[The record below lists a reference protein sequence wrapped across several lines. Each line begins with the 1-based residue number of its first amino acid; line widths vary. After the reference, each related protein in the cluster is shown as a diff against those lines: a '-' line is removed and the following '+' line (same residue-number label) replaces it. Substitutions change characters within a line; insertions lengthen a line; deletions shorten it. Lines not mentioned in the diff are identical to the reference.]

1 MLFAA
6 SYLDERTCWS
16 HAHSVASF
24 TSSMCI
30 SPFVSWTPAAE
41 SERITRGM
49 KTFAALCLLTAA
61 LLTAQSPPTPAPR
74 PGGNMLI
81 SRAVPDAA
89 AVERGQKIFVGNC
102 GFCHGTT
109 AQGGDSGPDL
119 VRSALA
125 LDDERGDKIGPVIE
139 QGRPGKGMPAFHL
152 PPDQIQDIAAFL
164 RSRQQAAIDRN
175 AYSIL
180 NIVTG
185 DREKGREYF
194 NGAGRCHSC
203 HSPTGDLAGI
213 AKKYDAVALQSRF
226 LYPRP
231 RPSDTQPIRSQ
242 VTVTLG
248 SGQSFS
254 GTLEYLDDFDVAL
267 RDSSGDYHS
276 FSRDA
281 HLKVEVHDPLAVH
294 AELLKKYSDAD
305 MHNIL
310 AYLVTLK

>member
-1 MLFAA
+1 MK
-6 SYLDERTCWS
+6 
-16 HAHSVASF
+16 
-24 TSSMCI
+24 I
-30 SPFVSWTPAAE
+30 PAV
-41 SERITRGM
+41 
-49 KTFAALCLLTAA
+49 LCLLVAA
-61 LLTAQSPPTPAPR
+61 SLAAQSPPAAAPR

-89 AVERGQKIFVGNC
+89 AVERGQKVFVANC

-119 VRSALA
+119 VRSELA

-152 PPDQIQDIAAFL
+152 PADQIQDIAAFL

-175 AYSIL
+175 SYSIL
-180 NIVTG
+180 NVVTG

-194 NGAGRCHSC
+194 NGAGRCSTC

-213 AKKYDAVALQSRF
+213 AKKYDAVTLQSRF

-231 RPSDTQPIRSQ
+231 RPADAAERARPE
-242 VTVTLG
+242 VTVRLATG
-248 SGQSFS
+248 HSFS
-254 GTLEYLDDFDVAL
+254 GTLEYLDDFNVAL
-267 RDSSGDYHS
+267 RDASGDYHS
-276 FSRDA
+276 FSRNA
-281 HLKVEVHDPLAVH
+281 HVKVEVHDPLSVH
-294 AELLKKYSDAD
+294 AELLKKYTDSD
-305 MHNIL
+305 MHNLL

>member
-1 MLFAA
+1 
-6 SYLDERTCWS
+6 
-16 HAHSVASF
+16 
-24 TSSMCI
+24 
-30 SPFVSWTPAAE
+30 
-41 SERITRGM
+41 
-49 KTFAALCLLTAA
+49 
-61 LLTAQSPPTPAPR
+61 
-74 PGGNMLI
+74 MLI

-119 VRSALA
+119 VRSPLA
-125 LDDERGDKIGPVIE
+125 LDDEHGDKIGPVIE

-175 AYSIL
+175 AYNIL
-180 NIVTG
+180 NVVTG

-213 AKKYDAVALQSRF
+213 AKKYDAVTLQSRL
-226 LYPRP
+226 LYPRT
-231 RPSDTQPIRSQ
+231 RSNEAQLARSQ
-242 VTVTLG
+242 VTVTLTTA

-254 GTLEYLDDFDVAL
+254 GTLEYLDDFNVAL
-267 RDSSGDYHS
+267 RDAAGEYHS

-281 HLKVEVHDPLAVH
+281 HLKVDIRDPLVAH

-305 MHNIL
+305 MHNVL
-310 AYLVTLK
+310 AYLVTFK

>member
-1 MLFAA
+1 
-6 SYLDERTCWS
+6 
-16 HAHSVASF
+16 
-24 TSSMCI
+24 
-30 SPFVSWTPAAE
+30 
-41 SERITRGM
+41 M
-49 KTFAALCLLTAA
+49 KTFAALSLFTAA
-61 LLTAQSPPTPAPR
+61 SLLAQAPASTPR

-109 AQGGDSGPDL
+109 AQGGDGGPDL

-139 QGRPGKGMPAFHL
+139 QGRQSKGMPAFHL
-152 PPDQIQDIAAFL
+152 PTDQIQDIAAFL

-180 NIVTG
+180 NVVTG

-194 NGAGRCHSC
+194 DGAGRCHTC

-213 AKKYDAVALQSRF
+213 AKKYDAVTLQSRF

-231 RPSDTQPIRSQ
+231 RSSDAQPVRPQ
-242 VTVTLG
+242 VKVTVA
-248 SGQSFS
+248 SGMSFS
-254 GTLEYLDDFDVAL
+254 GTLAYIDDFNVAL
-267 RDSSGDYHS
+267 RDSSGEYHS

-281 HLKVEVHDPLAVH
+281 HVKVELHDPLAAH
-294 AELLKKYSDAD
+294 AELLKKYTDAD
-305 MHNIL
+305 MHNML

>member
-1 MLFAA
+1 MKTLAALSLLSAA
-6 SYLDERTCWS
+6 SL
-16 HAHSVASF
+16 VA
-24 TSSMCI
+24 
-30 SPFVSWTPAAE
+30 
-41 SERITRGM
+41 
-49 KTFAALCLLTAA
+49 
-61 LLTAQSPPTPAPR
+61 QPPPSASPR

-81 SRAVPDAA
+81 TRTVPDAA
-89 AVERGQKIFVGNC
+89 AVDRGQKIFIGNC

-125 LDDERGDKIGPVIE
+125 LDDEHGDKIGPVIE
-139 QGRPGKGMPAFHL
+139 QGRASKGMPAFHL

-180 NIVTG
+180 NVVTG

-213 AKKYDAVALQSRF
+213 AKKYDAVTLQSRF
-226 LYPRP
+226 LYPRQRAGEAP
-231 RPSDTQPIRSQ
+231 VHPQ
-242 VTVTLG
+242 VTVTLA
-248 SGQSFS
+248 SGQPFS
-254 GTLEYLDDFDVAL
+254 GALEYLDDFNVAL
-267 RDSSGDYHS
+267 RDASGEYHS

-281 HLKVEVHDPLAVH
+281 HVKVEVHDPLAAH

-305 MHNIL
+305 MHNLL

>member
-1 MLFAA
+1 
-6 SYLDERTCWS
+6 
-16 HAHSVASF
+16 
-24 TSSMCI
+24 
-30 SPFVSWTPAAE
+30 
-41 SERITRGM
+41 M
-49 KTFAALCLLTAA
+49 KTLVALCLFIAA
-61 LLTAQSPPTPAPR
+61 SLAAQTPPAAAPR
-74 PGGNMLI
+74 PANNMLI

-125 LDDERGDKIGPVIE
+125 LDDEHGDKIGPVIE

-152 PPDQIQDIAAFL
+152 PADQIQDMAAFL

-194 NGAGRCHSC
+194 NGAGRCRTC
-203 HSPTGDLAGI
+203 HSPTGDLAGV
-213 AKKYDAVALQSRF
+213 ASKYDAVLLQSRF

-231 RPSDTQPIRSQ
+231 RPRDAQPVRSE
-242 VTVTLG
+242 VTVKLA
-248 SGQSFS
+248 SGQSVT

-267 RDSSGDYHS
+267 RDTSGDYHS

-281 HLKVEVHDPLAVH
+281 RVKVEVHDPLAAH

-305 MHNIL
+305 MHNLL
-310 AYLVTLK
+310 AYLETLK

>member
-1 MLFAA
+1 MKILAVFSLLAAA
-6 SYLDERTCWS
+6 SL
-16 HAHSVASF
+16 A
-24 TSSMCI
+24 
-30 SPFVSWTPAAE
+30 
-41 SERITRGM
+41 
-49 KTFAALCLLTAA
+49 
-61 LLTAQSPPTPAPR
+61 AQSPPAPKPR

-81 SRAVPDAA
+81 SRALPDPA

-119 VRSALA
+119 VRSELA

-175 AYSIL
+175 AYNIL
-180 NIVTG
+180 NVVTG

-194 NGAGRCHSC
+194 NGAGRCHTC

-213 AKKYDAVALQSRF
+213 AKKYDPVALQSRF

-231 RPSDTQPIRSQ
+231 GRGDAQPVRSE
-242 VTVTLG
+242 VTVKLA

-267 RDSSGDYHS
+267 RDASGDYHS

-281 HLKVEVHDPLAVH
+281 RVKVEVHDPLAAH
-294 AELLKKYSDAD
+294 AELLKRYTDAD
-305 MHNIL
+305 MHNLL

>member
-1 MLFAA
+1 MKTLVALSLFIASSLAA
-6 SYLDERTCWS
+6 Q
-16 HAHSVASF
+16 A
-24 TSSMCI
+24 
-30 SPFVSWTPAAE
+30 PPAA
-41 SERITRGM
+41 
-49 KTFAALCLLTAA
+49 
-61 LLTAQSPPTPAPR
+61 APR
-74 PGGNMLI
+74 PAGNMLI
-81 SRAVPDAA
+81 SRAVPDPA

-109 AQGGDSGPDL
+109 AQGGDTGPDL
-119 VRSALA
+119 VRSPLA

-139 QGRPGKGMPAFHL
+139 QGRPSKGMPAFHL
-152 PPDQIQDIAAFL
+152 PADQIQDIAAFL

-180 NIVTG
+180 NVVTG
-185 DREKGREYF
+185 DRDKGRDYF

-213 AKKYDAVALQSRF
+213 ANKYDAVTLQSRF

-231 RPSDTQPIRSQ
+231 RPRDAQPVRSE
-242 VTVTLG
+242 VTVRLA
-248 SGQSFS
+248 SGQSVS

-267 RDSSGDYHS
+267 RDASGDYHS

-281 HLKVEVHDPLAVH
+281 RVKIEIHDPLAGH
-294 AELLKKYSDAD
+294 AELLKKYTDAD
-305 MHNIL
+305 MHNLL

>member
-1 MLFAA
+1 
-6 SYLDERTCWS
+6 
-16 HAHSVASF
+16 
-24 TSSMCI
+24 
-30 SPFVSWTPAAE
+30 
-41 SERITRGM
+41 M
-49 KTFAALCLLTAA
+49 KTLLALCLLAA
-61 LLTAQSPPTPAPR
+61 AWSLAAQSPPAAAPR
-74 PGGNMLI
+74 RGNMLI

-175 AYSIL
+175 AYNIL
-180 NIVTG
+180 DVVTG

-194 NGAGRCHSC
+194 NGAGRCHTC

-226 LYPRP
+226 LYPRS
-231 RPSDTQPIRSQ
+231 RPGESQ
-242 VTVTLG
+242 VDRPEVTVKLA
-248 SGQSFS
+248 SGQSVS

-267 RDSSGDYHS
+267 RDAAGEYHS
-276 FSRDA
+276 YSRDA
-281 HLKVEVHDPLAVH
+281 HIKVEVHDPLAAH
-294 AELLKKYSDAD
+294 AELLKKYTDAD
-305 MHNIL
+305 MHNLL

>member
-1 MLFAA
+1 
-6 SYLDERTCWS
+6 
-16 HAHSVASF
+16 
-24 TSSMCI
+24 
-30 SPFVSWTPAAE
+30 
-41 SERITRGM
+41 M
-49 KTFAALCLLTAA
+49 KTLVALCLLIAA
-61 LLTAQSPPTPAPR
+61 SLAAQTPPAAAPR
-74 PGGNMLI
+74 PANNMLI

-102 GFCHGTT
+102 GFCHGAT

-152 PPDQIQDIAAFL
+152 PADQIQDIAAFL

-180 NIVTG
+180 NIITG

-194 NGAGRCHSC
+194 NGAGRCRTC
-203 HSPTGDLAGI
+203 HSPTGDLAGV
-213 AKKYDAVALQSRF
+213 ANKYDAVLLQSRF

-231 RPSDTQPIRSQ
+231 RPRDAQPVRSE
-242 VTVTLG
+242 VTVKLA
-248 SGQSFS
+248 SGQSVS
-254 GTLEYLDDFDVAL
+254 GTLEYLDDFDVSL
-267 RDSSGDYHS
+267 RDASGDYHS

-281 HLKVEVHDPLAVH
+281 RVKVEVHDPLAAH

-305 MHNIL
+305 MHNLL
-310 AYLVTLK
+310 AYLETLK

>member
-1 MLFAA
+1 MKTLAALSLLSAA
-6 SYLDERTCWS
+6 SL
-16 HAHSVASF
+16 AAQ
-24 TSSMCI
+24 
-30 SPFVSWTPAAE
+30 PPPAA
-41 SERITRGM
+41 
-49 KTFAALCLLTAA
+49 
-61 LLTAQSPPTPAPR
+61 APR

-81 SRAVPDAA
+81 TRTVPDAA
-89 AVERGQKIFVGNC
+89 AVDRGQKTFIGNC

-109 AQGGDSGPDL
+109 AQGGDTGPDL

-139 QGRPGKGMPAFHL
+139 QGRAGKGMPAFHL

-180 NIVTG
+180 NVVTG

-213 AKKYDAVALQSRF
+213 GKKYDAVALQSRF

-231 RPSDTQPIRSQ
+231 RASEAPVRPQ
-242 VTVTLG
+242 VTVTLA
-248 SGQSFS
+248 SGQSLS
-254 GTLEYLDDFDVAL
+254 GALEYLDDFNVAL
-267 RDSSGDYHS
+267 HDASGEYHS

-281 HLKVEVHDPLAVH
+281 HVKVEVHDPLAAH

-305 MHNIL
+305 MHNLL